1 MSTVRAILH
10 LILFVY
16 FVVLLGRLVLEW
28 IQVFARQW
36 RPRGPLLVIAETVY
50 TLTDPPLK
58 AVRRVVPPLRIGGV
72 AIDLAF
78 LIVLLVVSLLL
89 RIV

>member
-1 MSTVRAILH
+1 MTTVRAILQ

-16 FVVLLGRLVLEW
+16 FIVLLGRLVLEW

-36 RPRGPLLVIAETVY
+36 RPSGVLLVIAETIY

-78 LIVLLVVSLLL
+78 LIVLLAVSLLL